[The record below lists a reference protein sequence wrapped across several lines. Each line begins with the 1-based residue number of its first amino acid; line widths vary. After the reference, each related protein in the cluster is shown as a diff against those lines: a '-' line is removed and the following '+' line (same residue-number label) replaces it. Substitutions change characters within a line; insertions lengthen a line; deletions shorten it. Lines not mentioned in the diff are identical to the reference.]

1 MEKVK
6 NLIIGFGKAG
16 KTLANI
22 FAKKGEST
30 ILIERSNLMYGG
42 TCINVACIPSKTLEN
57 LARESAH
64 VGGSIN
70 EKEARYTEAI
80 NKKKEL
86 TAFLRQKNYEAAI
99 ASGVKVVNVV
109 ASFKDNKTIEVYK
122 DGALI
127 AEFNAERIV
136 IDTGSRPFIL
146 NVEGIKESKFVYASR
161 L

>member
-1 MEKVK
+1 
-6 NLIIGFGKAG
+6 
-16 KTLANI
+16 
-22 FAKKGEST
+22 
-30 ILIERSNLMYGG
+30 MYGG

-99 ASGVKVVNVV
+99 ASGVKVVDGV
-109 ASFKDNKTIEVYK
+109 ASFKDTKTIEVYK

-127 AEFNAERIV
+127 A
-136 IDTGSRPFIL
+136 
-146 NVEGIKESKFVYASR
+146 
-161 L
+161 

>member
-30 ILIERSNLMYGG
+30 ILIERSNLMYVG

-86 TAFLRQKNYEAAI
+86 TAFLRQKNTRQQLLQEL
-99 ASGVKVVNVV
+99 K
-109 ASFKDNKTIEVYK
+109 
-122 DGALI
+122 L
-127 AEFNAERIV
+127 
-136 IDTGSRPFIL
+136 
-146 NVEGIKESKFVYASR
+146 
-161 L
+161 